1 MTSYERK
8 GEAPE
13 LRYKGFDHVHFW
25 VSNAKQAAA
34 WYVLRMGFEYLA
46 YRGLETGSRD
56 VATWVVK
63 QNDIIFAF
71 SSPLNP
77 TKNELGERIAIRGD
91 AVKDIAFAVDD
102 VRKIYAKAIERGAK
116 SVLAPTELKDE
127 HGSVWIATIQTYG
140 DTVHTFV
147 ERQNYKGVF
156 LPGYQPLT
164 HTDPLSSLL
173 PSPNVRYI
181 DHIVG
186 NQGDGE
192 MEGVAKWY
200 ENVLDFHRFWSVD
213 DKQIHTEY
221 SSLRSIVV
229 TDWDERIKM
238 PINEPAEGKKKSQI
252 QEYVEYH
259 GGAGVQHIAL
269 ETPDIIHTVTT
280 MRKRGTEFLTVP
292 RAYYDNLRK
301 RLEKSP
307 VQIKEDL
314 NKIAELDILV
324 DFDDKGYLLQ
334 IFTKPVEDRPTL
346 FYEIIQRHNHNG
358 FGAGNFKALF
368 ESIEREQAL
377 RGNL

>member
-1 MTSYERK
+1 
-8 GEAPE
+8 
-13 LRYKGFDHVHFW
+13 
-25 VSNAKQAAA
+25 
-34 WYVLRMGFEYLA
+34 
-46 YRGLETGSRD
+46 
-56 VATWVVK
+56 
-63 QNDIIFAF
+63 
-71 SSPLNP
+71 
-77 TKNELGERIAIRGD
+77 
-91 AVKDIAFAVDD
+91 VDD